1 MSDFFGHE
9 KQWLFLKKSESLGK
23 LSHAYLFSGKPGL
36 GKRKIAL
43 EFAKFLNCQDKDFSQ
58 RPCGKCSSC
67 LETEK
72 NCHPDFL
79 LLETKEKTEEGEID
93 SIRFLTNW
101 LSLKPGLGKYKVAV
115 IDQFQNFSL
124 PAQSAL
130 LKTLEEPRGNAVL
143 ILISD
148 YPEFLSSTITS
159 RLQEIKFHSLSVKE
173 TTDFLVSRG
182 AKEPLAKRASLLSL
196 GRPLRALKLLKKE
209 EMEAEE
215 KKLEAFTDL
224 LAESLS
230 VWFRQIE
237 KMAENKEGLIE
248 TLEAWLNFL
257 RILFLAKIGSL
268 KQDFSGERE
277 KAFLN
282 KGDSIPLAKLKSFLS
297 SLEKANYLLLRTN
310 ANSRLILENSVLEL
324 F

>member
-1 MSDFFGHE
+1 MSDSFGHE
-9 KQWLFLKKSESLGK
+9 KQWLFLKKSASLRK
-23 LSHAYLFSGKPGL
+23 LSHAYLFSGKPKL

-43 EFAKFLNCQDKDFSQ
+43 EFAKFLNCQDKDFQQ
-58 RPCGKCSSC
+58 RPCGKCFSC

-79 LLETKEKTEEGEID
+79 LLETKEKTEESEIG
-93 SIRFLTNW
+93 SIRFLIDW
-101 LSLKPGLGKYKVAV
+101 FSLKPGLAEHRVAV

-130 LKTLEEPRGNAVL
+130 LKTLEEPRGSAVL
-143 ILISD
+143 ILVCD
-148 YPEFLSSTITS
+148 YPEFLSSTIIS
-159 RLQEIKFHSLSVKE
+159 RLQEIRFFPLSFKE

-196 GRPLRALKLLKKE
+196 GRPLKALELLEKK

-215 KKLEAFTDL
+215 EKLESFTNL

-230 VWFRQIE
+230 SWFRQIE
-237 KMAENKEGLIE
+237 KMTENKEDLAE
-248 TLEAWLNFL
+248 TLGVWLNFL
-257 RILFLAKIGSL
+257 RLLFLKKIGSL
-268 KQDFSGERE
+268 KQDFIDER
-277 KAFLN
+277 AFLT
-282 KGDSIPLAKLKSFLS
+282 KGDFLALAKLKSFLS